1 MENCSPF
8 SVAFNSEASNAGSP
22 ELVLKLAV
30 PENWPV
36 LLGRHVTIRSMDCW
50 GSTDTQPFRNADR
63 SADSRMMARRS
74 SASLTKRCPIQLQSN
89 AAAPATCGVAMEVP
103 LNEA

>member
-50 GSTDTQPFRNADR
+50 GSTDT
-63 SADSRMMARRS
+63 S
-74 SASLTKRCPIQLQSN
+74 TKGPAKG
-89 AAAPATCGVAMEVP
+89 AATGLNFTLAVP
-103 LNEA
+103 LP